1 MASKSAENTN
11 RVRLVLL
18 FLSATIFI
26 YLGISLYK
34 LNYPVTG
41 YLHSW
46 NQITTLV
53 LIKQIT
59 ENPPSFIEPKDV
71 VTRVSWQTPG
81 EAVDPDERSARFTIY
96 EEFPLY
102 HLLSA
107 ALSNLTPSLESGGRL
122 ISLLLYLLGS
132 VGLYS
137 LAKRS
142 SNTHTAIFTL
152 IIYFS
157 SFPFLY
163 YGQAVMSDM
172 AMTAS
177 AIWGINFLNEYTISK
192 KKSWLFAAATAIA
205 ISGLF
210 KSYGI
215 VLALCIP
222 YLYLNQSRLG
232 LRTFPSKSLSV
243 ILVLICTLPTIA
255 WHTFAFLQGGVQEFE
270 SHSLSNKISF
280 LLNPD
285 LYSSLLKYWFR
296 YLGYLVGSILLI
308 ALLLRLVQKESI
320 ISFGK
325 VPWWFPAWGLCS
337 FIYLAFTA
345 DKLINHDYYF
355 LLVFPPF
362 FFLGGQMLSKLF
374 SNNFL
379 DSKSST
385 VVALSFLVI
394 FSCGLSYRQLL
405 KAQAINEDVILCSEV
420 IESKTQNMD
429 IIATL
434 TDVSRYNSLA
444 YYSNRLAINVEQEA
458 FPVQRYVNAG
468 ASHLLI
474 NLPPGEYEHYKDL
487 LVPLQAAENFHTKY
501 VFPDFRGRPRV
512 CALYQLENS

>member
-11 RVRLVLL
+11 RVSLL
-18 FLSATIFI
+18 PTFLTATILI

-34 LNYPVTG
+34 INYPVTG

-59 ENPPSFIEPKDV
+59 NNPASFTEPKDV
-71 VTRVSWQTPG
+71 VTRVSWQKPG
-81 EAVDPDERSARFTIY
+81 DVVDPDERSARFTIY

-122 ISLLLYLLGS
+122 ISLLFYLLGS
-132 VGLYS
+132 AGLYS

-142 SNTHTAIFTL
+142 SNTQTALFTL
-152 IIYFS
+152 IIYYT

-222 YLYLNQSRLG
+222 YLYLKQSRLN

-243 ILVLICTLPTIA
+243 MLVLICSLPTIA
-255 WHTFAFLQGGVQEFE
+255 WHTFAFLQGGIQEFE

-280 LLNPD
+280 LLNLD
-285 LYSSLLKYWFR
+285 LYSSLIKFWFR
-296 YLGYLVGSILLI
+296 YLGHLVGGILLV
-308 ALLLRLVQKESI
+308 ALLLRLVRKNKMLSYGE
-320 ISFGK
+320 

-362 FFLGGQMLSKLF
+362 FFLGGQLLSNLLSRFK
-374 SNNFL
+374 
-379 DSKSST
+379 DRT
-385 VVALSFLVI
+385 MAVAAIAIALVFI
-394 FSCGLSYRQLL
+394 PEVTIAKRALL
-405 KAQAINEDVILCSEV
+405 KATTPNPDVIKCAELINSLTDEN
-420 IESKTQNMD
+420 EF
-429 IIATL
+429 IATL
-434 TDVSRYNSLA
+434 TDISRYNSISF
-444 YYSNRLAINVEQEA
+444 YSNRLAINVEGDA
-458 FPVQRYVNAG
+458 FPLTRYKDAG
-468 ASHLLI
+468 ASVLLI
-474 NLPPGEYEHYKDL
+474 NLPTEEAQLFQNML
-487 LVPLQAAENFHTKY
+487 LPETAEALSLAHVNL
-501 VFPDFRGRPRV
+501 VDFRGRART
-512 CALYQLENS
+512 CAIYPLQ